1 MTFCLF
7 SPDGFTRA
15 SFEQRICKA
24 VAQKKACNS
33 ARVLQIHE
41 VPVTVVDWSNVN
53 FHIHDDCCLFVI
65 LRCLPSEYDAR
76 CFPLHQ
82 KNRILPLKKKWR
94 RRLAK
99 RNSVD
104 THFCLWLVSVSLHS
118 TFEGNTVQPQIPVP
132 SHSHS
137 TTCPCP
143 LHFVLTNYTTTVGL

>member
-53 FHIHDDCCLFVI
+53 FHIHDGHCSSEALVCHFKMFAVAVRCTLF
-65 LRCLPSEYDAR
+65 PSTREANSYFEEEMALT
-76 CFPLHQ
+76 FNEE
-82 KNRILPLKKKWR
+82 K
-94 RRLAK
+94 
-99 RNSVD
+99 SVD
-104 THFCLWLVSVSLHS
+104 TNF
-118 TFEGNTVQPQIPVP
+118 
-132 SHSHS
+132 
-137 TTCPCP
+137 
-143 LHFVLTNYTTTVGL
+143 

>member
-53 FHIHDDCCLFVI
+53 FHIHDGHCSSEALVCHFEICAVGVRCELFLSI
-65 LRCLPSEYDAR
+65 AEASSYFEEGIASM
-76 CFPLHQ
+76 FGEE
-82 KNRILPLKKKWR
+82 K
-94 RRLAK
+94 
-99 RNSVD
+99 SVQ
-104 THFCLWLVSVSLHS
+104 LIYAY
-118 TFEGNTVQPQIPVP
+118 G
-132 SHSHS
+132 
-137 TTCPCP
+137 
-143 LHFVLTNYTTTVGL
+143 